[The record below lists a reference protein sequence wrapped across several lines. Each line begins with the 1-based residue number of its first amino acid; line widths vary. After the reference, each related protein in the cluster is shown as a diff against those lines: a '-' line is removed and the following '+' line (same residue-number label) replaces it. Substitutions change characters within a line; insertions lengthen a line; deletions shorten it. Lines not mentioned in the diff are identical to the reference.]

1 MTGAGAVV
9 GGRVVGGRVVGGRLA
24 GRVAVVVGGGHQG
37 VGPGGVTGIGFAT
50 AATFARHGA
59 RVAVV
64 DHDAEAAGRTMA
76 AIVDAGGE
84 ALALVADATDDGQ
97 VRAVVDEVLDAF
109 GAIDVVHTNIGVTA
123 LGSVEDIALDAW
135 RTSFAL
141 NLDTVFLAAK
151 HTLPHLAA
159 HGGSLITMSSVASIR
174 STGYPYPGYAA
185 AKAAVNQLTRTI
197 AIEYAGRG
205 VRANAILA
213 GLIDTPLVYRQLAGG
228 SAGATRADRSARS
241 PTGAMGTAQ
250 DVADAALFLASDE
263 SRYVTGVLLPVDGG
277 MHVRTG

>member
-1 MTGAGAVV
+1 MS
-9 GGRVVGGRVVGGRLA
+9 GGRLA
-24 GRVAVVVGGGHQG
+24 GRTAVVVGGGHQG
-37 VGPGGVTGIGFAT
+37 EGPGGVTGIGFAT
-50 AATFARHGA
+50 ATTFARHGA

-64 DHDAEAAGRTMA
+64 DRDADSARRTVQ
-76 AIVDAGGE
+76 AITDAGGQ
-84 ALALVADATDDGQ
+84 ALALVADATDDDQ
-97 VRAVVDEVLDAF
+97 VRAAVDTALGAF
-109 GAIDVVHTNIGVTA
+109 GRIDVVHTNVGVTS
-123 LGSVEDIALDAW
+123 LGSVEDITIEDW

-159 HGGSLITMSSVASIR
+159 RGGSLVAMSSVASIR

-185 AKAAVNQLTRTI
+185 AKAAVNQLTRSI

-213 GLIDTPLVYRQLAGG
+213 GLIDTPLVYRQLADG
-228 SAGATRADRSARS
+228 SAGATRADRAARS

-263 SRYVTGVLLPVDGG
+263 SRYITGVLLPVDGG
-277 MHVRTG
+277 LHVRAG